1 MGGAFVMAFKTGEK
15 TGMMTRALHA
25 GWSHDPAT
33 GSFGLPVYM
42 TAGYRFES
50 PEMAMRLFELEEP
63 GHLYSRISNPTVAAF
78 EQGLASLE
86 GGVDCVATA
95 SGQAAFSHLLSALCS
110 AGDHVVAGR
119 RLYGGTL
126 TLLKNVFGRLGVS
139 CTIVETDDP
148 DSVRAAI
155 TQQTRCILTETI
167 GNPVMNVAPLE
178 KLAEIARENSIPLV
192 VDNTFAT
199 PALCRPFEWGASV
212 VIHSATKYLS
222 GHGHVI
228 AGAIVDGGNM
238 DWNGS
243 GKWGALTEP
252 DASYHGLVF
261 AERFGPSALAAKIRC
276 SILRDLGGCLSPF
289 NAYLLH
295 LGLATLPLRMA
306 RHSENA
312 LEVASF
318 LEGHPGV
325 EWVRYPGLSSH
336 PQKALS
342 DRYLPN
348 GAGGM
353 LAFCIKGGVEAGK
366 DFLKSLKLFATVA
379 NLGDSR
385 SMALHPASTTHGQLS
400 PADRKAAGI
409 EDGLIRLSVGIEDAD
424 DILADLDQALEKAA
438 RKGGALDGR
447 TNG

>member
-1 MGGAFVMAFKTGEK
+1 MAFKTGEK

-409 EDGLIRLSVGIEDAD
+409 EDGLIRLSVGIEEAG

-438 RKGGALDGR
+438 RIGGAFDGR

>member
-1 MGGAFVMAFKTGEK
+1 MAFKTGEK

-139 CTIVETDDP
+139 STIVETDDP

-155 TQQTRCILTETI
+155 TPQTRCILTETI

-409 EDGLIRLSVGIEDAD
+409 EDGLIRLSVGIEDAG

>member
-1 MGGAFVMAFKTGEK
+1 MAFKTGEK

>member
-1 MGGAFVMAFKTGEK
+1 MMCKTGEQM
-15 TGMMTRALHA
+15 GMMTRALHA
-25 GWSHDPAT
+25 GWSHDSAT

-42 TAGYRFES
+42 TAGYRFDS

-63 GHLYSRISNPTVAAF
+63 GHIYSRISNPTVAAF

-95 SGQAAFSHLLSALCS
+95 SGQAAFTHVLAALCS

-126 TLLKNVFGRLGVS
+126 TLLKNFFGRMGVS
-139 CTIVETDDP
+139 FTIVETDELEA
-148 DSVRAAI
+148 VRAAV
-155 TQQTRCILTETI
+155 TPQTRCIITETI
-167 GNPVMNVAPLE
+167 GNPVMNVAPIE
-178 KLAEIARENSIPLV
+178 GLAEIARESNIPLV
-192 VDNTFAT
+192 VDNTFAS
-199 PALCRPFEWGASV
+199 PALCRPIEWGASI
-212 VIHSATKYLS
+212 VIHSATKYIS

-228 AGAIVDGGNM
+228 AGAIVDGGTM
-238 DWNGS
+238 DWEAS
-243 GKWGALTEP
+243 GKWEALTSP

-261 AERFGPSALAAKIRC
+261 SDRFGTAALAAKIRC

-312 LEVASF
+312 SRVASF
-318 LEGHPGV
+318 LESHPQV
-325 EWVRYPGLSSH
+325 EWVRYPGLASH
-336 PQKALS
+336 PQKTLAE
-342 DRYLPN
+342 RYLPN

-353 LAFCIKGGVEAGK
+353 MAFCIKGGVDAGRT
-366 DFLKSLKLFATVA
+366 FLESLKLFASVA

-400 PADRKAAGI
+400 PGDRKAAGI
-409 EDGLIRLSVGIEDAD
+409 DEGLIRLSIGIEDAK
-424 DILADLDQALEKAA
+424 DILDDLDQALGKAT
-438 RKGGALDGR
+438 RTGGASHDEPPR
-447 TNG
+447 

>member
-1 MGGAFVMAFKTGEK
+1 MTRKTGEK
-15 TGMMTRALHA
+15 MGMMTRALHA
-25 GWSHDPAT
+25 GWSHDSAT

-42 TAGYRFES
+42 TAGYRFDS

-63 GHLYSRISNPTVAAF
+63 GHIYSRISNPTVAAF

-95 SGQAAFSHLLSALCS
+95 SGQAAFTHVLAALCS
-110 AGDHVVAGR
+110 EGDHVVAGR

-126 TLLKNVFGRLGVS
+126 TLLRNFFSRMGVS
-139 CTIVETDDP
+139 SSIVETDDL
-148 DSVRAAI
+148 DEVKRAV
-155 TQQTRCILTETI
+155 TPKTRCIITETI

-178 KLAEIARENSIPLV
+178 GHAEIARDNGIPLV
-192 VDNTFAT
+192 VDNTFAS
-199 PALCRPFEWGASV
+199 PALCRPIEWGASI

-228 AGAIVDGGNM
+228 AGAIVDGGNL
-238 DWNGS
+238 DWKES
-243 GKWGALTEP
+243 GKWEALTEP

-261 AERFGPSALAAKIRC
+261 SDRFGRAALSAKIRC

-306 RHSENA
+306 RHSENG
-312 LEVASF
+312 LKVAAF
-318 LEGHPGV
+318 LQNHPQV
-325 EWVRYPGLSSH
+325 EWVRYPGLASH
-336 PQKALS
+336 PQHGLARL
-342 DRYLPN
+342 YLPD
-348 GAGGM
+348 GCGGM
-353 LAFCIKGGVEAGK
+353 IAFCIKGGVDAGRT
-366 DFLKSLKLFATVA
+366 FLESLELFASVA

-400 PADRKAAGI
+400 AADRKAAGI
-409 EDGLIRLSVGIEDAD
+409 DDGLIRLSIGIEDAD
-424 DILADLDQALEKAA
+424 DLLDDLGRALESAA
-438 RKGGALDGR
+438 RTGR
-447 TNG
+447 TSHDRPSR

>member
-1 MGGAFVMAFKTGEK
+1 MAYKQGEK
-15 TGMMTRALHA
+15 TGLMTRALHA

-63 GHLYSRISNPTVAAF
+63 GHLYSRISNPTVTAF
-78 EQGLASLE
+78 EQGLTALE

-126 TLLKNVFGRLGVS
+126 TLLKNLFGRLGLSSTV
-139 CTIVETDDP
+139 VETDDL
-148 DSVRAAI
+148 DAVRAAV
-155 TQQTRCILTETI
+155 TPQTRCILTETI

-178 KLAEIARENSIPLV
+178 GLARIARENEIPLV
-192 VDNTFAT
+192 VDNTFAS
-199 PALCRPFEWGASV
+199 PALCRPFEWGASI
-212 VIHSATKYLS
+212 VIHSATKYIS

-238 DWNGS
+238 DWKGS
-243 GKWGALTEP
+243 EKWGFLTQP
-252 DASYHGLVF
+252 DPSYHGLVF
-261 AERFGPSALAAKIRC
+261 SDRFGPGALAAKIRC

-295 LGLATLPLRMA
+295 LGLATLPLRMS

-312 LEVASF
+312 LKVASF
-318 LEGHPGV
+318 LEQHPAV

-336 PQKALS
+336 PQKSLA

-366 DFLKSLKLFATVA
+366 TFLKSLQLFATVA

-385 SMALHPASTTHGQLS
+385 SMALHPASTTHGQLT

-409 EDGLIRLSVGIEDAD
+409 EEGLIRLSVGIEDID
-424 DILADLDQALEKAA
+424 DILADLDQALESGERA
-438 RKGGALDGR
+438 GGSCHGR
-447 TNG
+447 TDG

>member
-1 MGGAFVMAFKTGEK
+1 MAFKTGEK

-276 SILRDLGGCLSPF
+276 SILSDLGGCLSPF

>member
-1 MGGAFVMAFKTGEK
+1 MMGNKGEK
-15 TGMMTRALHA
+15 MGMMTRALHA
-25 GWSHDPAT
+25 GWSHDRAT

-63 GHLYSRISNPTVAAF
+63 GHIYSRISNPTVAAF
-78 EQGLASLE
+78 EQTLASLE

-95 SGQAAFSHLLSALCS
+95 SGQAAFTHVLGTLCS

-126 TLLKNVFGRLGVS
+126 TLLRNFFSRMGVS
-139 CTIVETDDP
+139 NTIVETDDL
-148 DSVRAAI
+148 DAVRAAVKPE
-155 TQQTRCILTETI
+155 TRCIITETM
-167 GNPVMNVAPLE
+167 GNPGLNVAPLE
-178 KLAEIARENSIPLV
+178 GLAEIARGHGIPLI
-192 VDNTFAT
+192 VDNTFAS
-199 PALCRPFEWGASV
+199 PALCRPIEWGASI
-212 VIHSATKYLS
+212 VIHSATKYIS

-228 AGAIVDGGNM
+228 AGAIVDGGNL
-238 DWNGS
+238 DWEAA
-243 GKWGALTEP
+243 GKWESLTAP

-261 AERFGPSALAAKIRC
+261 SDRFGKGALAAKIRC

-312 LEVASF
+312 LQAASF
-318 LEGHPGV
+318 LEAHPQV

-336 PQKALS
+336 PQHGLAN
-342 DRYLPN
+342 RYLPS
-348 GAGGM
+348 GSGGM
-353 LAFCIKGGVEAGK
+353 VAFCIKGGVDAGRT
-366 DFLKSLKLFATVA
+366 FLESLQLFASVA

-400 PADRKAAGI
+400 PADRAAAGI
-409 EDGLIRLSVGIEDAD
+409 EEGLIRLSIGIEDAA
-424 DILADLDQALEKAA
+424 DIIGDLDQALKKAGTGAGPNDRQA
-438 RKGGALDGR
+438 R
-447 TNG
+447 